1 MSRTLSAALI
11 AAALGAVIAWEVQGW
26 RDSYPA
32 DADVPTRVP
41 EMARAMPRLDPDAGA
56 EGWAATVLARPL
68 FSQSRRPDAAPADPV
83 AHATDS
89 VRLAGV
95 VTGPSGKRAIFSSKD
110 TKPVIAVEGSR
121 IGDFVVR
128 SIEPNHVVVEAESG
142 LRTLKPSFT
151 DAPSAPPAAA
161 AMAAPVPIPTG
172 RHARP
177 AS

>member
-1 MSRTLSAALI
+1 MSRMLSATLI
-11 AAALGAVIAWEVQGW
+11 ATALGAVIAWEVQGW
-26 RDSYPA
+26 HDSYPA
-32 DADVPTRVP
+32 DADVPTRAP
-41 EMARAMPRLDPDAGA
+41 AMARAAPSLDPDAGS

-68 FSQSRRPDAAPADPV
+68 FNQSRRPDAAPADPS
-83 AHATDS
+83 AHANDS

-95 VTGPSGKRAIFSSKD
+95 VTGPFGKRAIFSSKD

-121 IGDFVVR
+121 IGDFVIR
-128 SIEPNHVVVEAESG
+128 SIEPNHVVVEAENG

-151 DAPSAPPAAA
+151 DAPATPPAAA
-161 AMAAPVPIPTG
+161 AMAAPMPIPTG